1 MAHPSSA
8 WGIEIGQFAIK
19 AIRLERSGDEVQV
32 TDFAVV
38 QHRKVLTAPDID
50 VAEVTR
56 LSLGQLISEK
66 NLEGEHLVIS
76 VPGHSAFARFAKLP
90 PVEPK
95 QLPEIIKFE
104 AVQQIPFPIEDVEWD
119 YEAFREEGSPEVEV
133 GIFAITRDRVNER
146 LDVYGE
152 VGLSPETLTLSPVSL
167 FNAMNYDL
175 NLGESGKPIVFIDIG
190 TQATDVIIATGNRC
204 WIRTFPLGGTHFTE
218 AIASSFKITYIKA
231 ERLKQEAASSKYAKQ
246 IMQAMRPVFA
256 DLLQELQRSLSYA
269 SSSGELTH
277 MVGVGSTFKIPG
289 LRKFIGQQLQV
300 DVTRLD
306 EFKRIDVTGKEAA
319 SFAENCVNMGTAY
332 GLALQGIGLGQIDI
346 NLVPAAI
353 LREQM
358 WHSKTKWFVI
368 AASIIVVG
376 SALSI
381 LGPFLQ
387 QRQLGTDGVPNKV
400 EQVIRKGEQLKREFA
415 KAEENGR
422 VGTEASKLLGLFTYR
437 DVWPYIVQDAANAL
451 ASACPDARTMD
462 LADFLTLYPDAETR
476 PLIQLRD
483 LSGTYIPATGDSN
496 KMTKAKIAV
505 TMEVDLSHKDPVNF
519 IHQHVV
525 KWLKDNAEPVDSRAD
540 VPYTILSEKVSCSGE
555 SQIEMIGS
563 EHGPNP
569 GSGGRGSGSGG
580 GTGGRGGGRGGGSGG
595 SSGGGIGGMGGGMG
609 GMGGGMGGG
618 GRSGGAGGSGGSGG
632 SGGGA
637 GGRGD
642 DGSDDTTV
650 PFISVNDSTLNVLA
664 PLPEHTEPKLHPK
677 DSIWYR
683 LLITFEVEIKHQ
695 PRMTKNDDSENQS

>member
-1 MAHPSSA
+1 MTHPSAA

-19 AIRLERSGDEVQV
+19 AIRLERSGEEVQI

-38 QHRKVLTAPDID
+38 LHRKVLSTPDID
-50 VAEVTR
+50 SAEVTR

-76 VPGHSAFARFAKLP
+76 IPGHSAFARFAKLP

-133 GIFAITRDRVNER
+133 GIFAITRERVNER

-152 VGLSPETLTLSPVSL
+152 VGISPESLTLSPVAL

-175 NLGESGKPIVFIDIG
+175 KLGDSGKTIVFIDIG

-218 AIASSFKITYIKA
+218 AIASSFKISYAKA

-269 SSSGELTH
+269 SSSGELNH

-300 DVTRLD
+300 NVTRLD
-306 EFKRIDVTGKEAA
+306 EFKRIDIAGKEAA

-332 GLALQGIGLGQIDI
+332 GLALQGVGLGQITI
-346 NLVPAAI
+346 NLVPSAI

-358 WHSKTKWFVI
+358 WHSKTKWFV
-368 AASIIVVG
+368 AAACIIVLG

-387 QRQLGTDGVPNKV
+387 HRDLGTDGVPTKV

-422 VGTEASKLLGLFTYR
+422 IGSEASKLLTLFTYR

-451 ASACPDARTMD
+451 AAAGPDTRTMD
-462 LADFLTLYPDAETR
+462 LADFLTLYPEVDTR
-476 PLIQLRD
+476 PLVQLHE
-483 LSGTYIPATGDSN
+483 LKGEYIPGTGDEKSKTN
-496 KMTKAKIAV
+496 SKIAV

-519 IHQHVV
+519 IHTHVV
-525 KWLKDNAEPVDSRAD
+525 KWLKDNAEPTGSRGN
-540 VPYTILSEKVSCSGE
+540 VPYRIIAEEVSCNNENKKRYDRSRVWFGD
-555 SQIEMIGS
+555 GLRRTWR
-563 EHGPNP
+563 GCW
-569 GSGGRGSGSGG
+569 RGSWRW
-580 GTGGRGGGRGGGSGG
+580 TRRECWRWTRRGC
-595 SSGGGIGGMGGGMG
+595 
-609 GMGGGMGGG
+609 
-618 GRSGGAGGSGGSGG
+618 
-632 SGGGA
+632 
-637 GGRGD
+637 
-642 DGSDDTTV
+642 
-650 PFISVNDSTLNVLA
+650 
-664 PLPEHTEPKLHPK
+664 
-677 DSIWYR
+677 
-683 LLITFEVEIKHQ
+683 
-695 PRMTKNDDSENQS
+695 